1 MARRAVVVVLAA
13 AAAALGLVLVLAR
26 PVAGPGPFGSAS
38 PFPTAPAVPIATPP
52 TPTATATTTATPAA
66 GLPTPG
72 ATTTAGPGLIAI
84 DPSLLG
90 ILPAAVGGSPVT
102 RDMARET
109 DAAGDAALAV
119 RARSLVAAVV
129 GDSGENIATAIL
141 VERRPDIDMA
151 AWFEAYR
158 SDFDAA
164 ACDPLG
170 GLGGT
175 STLTVAGRQAQV
187 TTCASGGTVYH
198 VIVRGGTTILSIFEI
213 GPLEFGAAPA
223 GEPGARRLT
232 GGARWGRAQA
242 RPRPRNAFAW
252 AGNPS

>member
-13 AAAALGLVLVLAR
+13 VAAALGLVLVLAR
-26 PVAGPGPFGSAS
+26 PVAGPGPSGSPLTSPAS
-38 PFPTAPAVPIATPP
+38 TPPAVRASDPAATPP
-52 TPTATATTTATPAA
+52 VGASPSPTTSNVPTAATPTPATGAPTPATGTPTPA
-66 GLPTPG
+66 GTPTPG
-72 ATTTAGPGLIAI
+72 AAPTASPGLIAI

-102 RDMARET
+102 RDTARET
-109 DAAGDAALAV
+109 DAAGDAALAAS
-119 RARSLVAAVV
+119 ARSLVAAVV
-129 GDSGENIATAIL
+129 GDSGENIATAII
-141 VERRPDIDMA
+141 VERRPDVGMA

-164 ACDPLG
+164 ACDALG

-175 STLTVAGRQAQV
+175 STQTVAGRQAQV

-213 GPLEFGAAPA
+213 GPLEFGRLLLENLA
-223 GEPGARRLT
+223 PGA
-232 GGARWGRAQA
+232 
-242 RPRPRNAFAW
+242 
-252 AGNPS
+252 